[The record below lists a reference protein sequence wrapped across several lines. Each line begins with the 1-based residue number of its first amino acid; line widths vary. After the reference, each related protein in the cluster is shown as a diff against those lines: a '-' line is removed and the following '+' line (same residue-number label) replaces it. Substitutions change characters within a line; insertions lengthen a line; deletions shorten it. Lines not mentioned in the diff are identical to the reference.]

1 MAPARPAHEGH
12 VQPALERA
20 QPRPP
25 QAASCHLTPPALAA
39 PPAAFVTA
47 PLEVPRHRRGA
58 AAMST
63 MRPETKR
70 SFPPPRRRDSPLV
83 FTDLIAGQACT
94 QRSSRSLLVA
104 GPAIGLSFRVRTLET
119 RRLETLAGSHAVRAE
134 PALPALALPA
144 RGVPEFRA
152 CKRCRAT
159 LGPVEARAVGTEPR
173 GGSLG
178 PRGRAS
184 GKPGPACRAAAR
196 APRPAAPSAHCRVRA
211 SLTRPRAR
219 GA

>member
-63 MRPETKR
+63 MRPRDEKIVPAPSTTRLTTGIYR
-70 SFPPPRRRDSPLV
+70 SNCRSGVHPALL
-83 FTDLIAGQACT
+83 TIAAGG
-94 QRSSRSLLVA
+94 RSRY
-104 GPAIGLSFRVRTLET
+104 
-119 RRLETLAGSHAVRAE
+119 RAE
-134 PALPALALPA
+134 FSSEDA
-144 RGVPEFRA
+144 GDQ
-152 CKRCRAT
+152 
-159 LGPVEARAVGTEPR
+159 
-173 GGSLG
+173 
-178 PRGRAS
+178 
-184 GKPGPACRAAAR
+184 AA
-196 APRPAAPSAHCRVRA
+196 
-211 SLTRPRAR
+211 
-219 GA
+219 